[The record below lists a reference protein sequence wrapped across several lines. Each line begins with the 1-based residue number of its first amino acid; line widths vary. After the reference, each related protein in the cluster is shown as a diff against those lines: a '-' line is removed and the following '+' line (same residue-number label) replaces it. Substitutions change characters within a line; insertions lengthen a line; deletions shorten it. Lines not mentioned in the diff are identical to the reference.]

1 MRLSKKA
8 IEFCGKERHFKRCP
22 NKTLK
27 GVLKGVEGI
36 QKDMETSLDGVR
48 KDVEKVEEL
57 RKEATL
63 LFNDIEISRDGDRLI
78 KDEKELEKRVLQRE
92 KDNEK
97 ALKLIKQAE
106 KIEAKIEK
114 KSDEIDAKIKEIDG
128 KLITEYGKVCEQLL
142 EPFTAEEFEEEH
154 DSVDMV
160 IAKNLPMFYDLYM
173 TNVADNKIENKL
185 KQLIEAE
192 HSESTG
198 FQ

>member
-22 NKTLK
+22 NKKLK
-27 GVLKGVEGI
+27 TVLKGVEGI
-36 QKDMETSLDGVR
+36 QKDMETSLDGVK

-63 LFNDIEISRDGDRLI
+63 LFNDIEISREGDRLI